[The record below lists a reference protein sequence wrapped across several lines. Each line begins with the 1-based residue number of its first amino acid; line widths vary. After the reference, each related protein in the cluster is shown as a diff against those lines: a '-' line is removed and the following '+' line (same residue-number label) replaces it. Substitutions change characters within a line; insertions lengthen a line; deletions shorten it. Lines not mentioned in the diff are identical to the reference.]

1 MVSPI
6 TSDQVI
12 RRHLVI
18 TGRVQG
24 VFYRGW
30 MVGQARALG
39 IDGWVRNRIDGSVE
53 AVVAGAPEAVD
64 AIIAYCRE
72 GPSAA
77 RVGHI
82 AIDDAPREN
91 LNGFEQR
98 ATV

>member
-1 MVSPI
+1 
-6 TSDQVI
+6 VI

-30 MVGQARALG
+30 MVEQARALG
-39 IDGWVRNRIDGSVE
+39 IEGWVRNRIDGSVE
-53 AVVAGAPEAVD
+53 AVVAGSPEAVE
-64 AIIAYCRE
+64 AIIARCRE

-77 RVGHI
+77 RVDHI
-82 AIDDAPREN
+82 AIVDAAPEN
-91 LNGFEQR
+91 LSGFEQR

>member
-1 MVSPI
+1 M
-6 TSDQVI
+6 I

-30 MVGQARALG
+30 MKEQASALG
-39 IDGWVRNRIDGSVE
+39 IDGWVRNRPEGSVE
-53 AVVAGAPEAVD
+53 AVVAGAPEAVE
-64 AIIAYCRE
+64 AIIARCRQ

-77 RVGHI
+77 RVDHI
-82 AIDDAPREN
+82 AINEASAEDLE
-91 LNGFEQR
+91 GFEQR

>member
-1 MVSPI
+1 MV
-6 TSDQVI
+6 

-39 IDGWVRNRIDGSVE
+39 IDGWVRNCADGSVE
-53 AVVAGAPEAVD
+53 AVVAGAPEAVE
-64 AIIAYCRE
+64 AIIARCRQ

-77 RVGHI
+77 RVEHI
-82 AIDDAPREN
+82 AIDDAAPGTLE
-91 LNGFEQR
+91 GFEQR